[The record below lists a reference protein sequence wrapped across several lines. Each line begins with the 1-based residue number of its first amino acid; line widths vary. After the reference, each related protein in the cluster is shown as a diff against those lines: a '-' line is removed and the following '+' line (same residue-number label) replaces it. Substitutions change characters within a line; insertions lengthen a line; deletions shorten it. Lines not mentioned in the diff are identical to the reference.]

1 MLYIVPKDPPSEQ
14 PIIDELTMKMVA
26 ALRKASASR
35 IQSYGFHT
43 CLCGATSDGTD
54 RILPDGT
61 RTNSLCV
68 HYLAYHRAEVE
79 AGELWAVEGL
89 SAGREYPTSDE
100 LHGWPPLRDKH
111 GRRRGAAPEI
121 DRRRERYAAR
131 DVSLS
136 RRLVRLLS
144 RFGARVRGAR

>member
-26 ALRKASASR
+26 ALRKASESR
-35 IQSYGFHT
+35 IQSYGFHA
-43 CLCGATSDGTD
+43 CVCGARSDGTD
-54 RILPDGT
+54 WILPDGT

-68 HYLAYHRAEVE
+68 HSLAYHRAEVE

-89 SAGREYPTSDE
+89 SAGREYQTSNE
-100 LHGWPPLRDKH
+100 LHGWPPLPDKH
-111 GRRRGAAPEI
+111 GRRVGAAPEI
-121 DRRRERYAAR
+121 GRRRKRYEAR
-131 DVSLS
+131 DASLS
-136 RRLVRLLS
+136 RRLVRMLW